1 MNLGLRPTHL
11 KRETIVCWRTACLS
25 LSLCHVISL
34 SLSLSVS
41 LSRCFLAK
49 LTDPTCMART
59 GYSHHKLFYLFGV
72 LAVGCF
78 VLWLALA
85 CQSDRT
91 TTHKWCRSCFVT
103 SGNNGIVCQI
113 DQLYV
118 HGTDRVQ
125 SLQAFL
131 FVWHAC
137 CAVLC
142 VVAGTGAVVVP
153 PECVRVRQYTG
164 HT

>member
-1 MNLGLRPTHL
+1 MKLGLRPTHL
-11 KRETIVCWRTACLS
+11 KTETTVCWRTACLS
-25 LSLCHVISL
+25 LSLCHVI

-85 CQSDRT
+85 CQSDHT
-91 TTHKWCRSCFVT
+91 TTHTRCQSCFFK
-103 SGNNGIVCQI
+103 SGYNGIFSQI
-113 DQLYV
+113 DRSYV
-118 HGTDRVQ
+118 HCMDR
-125 SLQAFL
+125 LKPPQAF
-131 FVWHAC
+131 FCVWHAC
-137 CAVLC
+137 SEVLC
-142 VVAGTGAVVVP
+142 VVAGTGVP
-153 PECVRVRQYTG
+153 V
-164 HT
+164 